1 MTHGHGVTAMPV
13 RIWCLLFVASKPC
26 ECKMY
31 GAVCEE
37 LVVITCMNDFDGR
50 AFGFEYRIQMPLV
63 ASLDKHHH
71 SCELEVSP
79 NLKHS
84 LIFDAVLFF
93 LRFIPYAVG

>member
-1 MTHGHGVTAMPV
+1 M
-13 RIWCLLFVASKPC
+13 ASKPC

-63 ASLDKHHH
+63 ASLNKHAVTTA
-71 SCELEVSP
+71 VSW
-79 NLKHS
+79 KFH
-84 LIFDAVLFF
+84 LI
-93 LRFIPYAVG
+93 